1 MSNLYLRCRP
11 RAHQDTWI
19 TPRSSG
25 TTPRSL
31 PPFFKT
37 AVISFGPSS
46 RWCLFLVLF
55 LLATCPTMTDEAK
68 HRLNKHHHHRHRH
81 RHLRTGTS
89 LDGGSNFPY
98 LGARA
103 LMDNKMRSSRGK
115 YTMKEEVVRRIEID
129 HPCKLTTTA
138 VKVTFPGM
146 KSEVL
151 VSFLG
156 YKEPNLMFVNRCK
169 GLCSSDAIGKVACV
183 PTKRTWKKV
192 NMQLKT
198 QVLGRDAKEKAKEL
212 MLEDHT
218 ECGCQCLTMSPSQC
232 IRPEL
237 FNNETCSCACDN
249 SVYRRDQLQCEAYSD
264 RKWDVATCSCRH
276 VDETIPPAGG
286 SLNIMTPARG
296 DDLPRGHQVDPPSS
310 GCSECFH
317 CLGLAKGYGKSSIEA
332 MSQSASGDMI
342 AKNSWTII
350 AVCSIT
356 ICVLGTTTLYYWRK
370 TKQMSEELHH
380 KSNSPLMLHDFGE
393 MKSMDEVDLGFQDP
407 SFECMLADAVT
418 SNRPEYIL
426 KELASPPPRGRTRHL
441 EKSNSMTE
449 LDIQH
454 LPVVDVKREKG
465 TKRNGD
471 VVNASTTRASGSTN
485 NTTTTT
491 TTTAATTYKSNSLG
505 RTNHSKRTNR
515 SSKSRNKS
523 NGGHA
528 SYCQDHYQP
537 DHIQGCL
544 ENGADL
550 EQDSPQLSSRASSLN
565 RPRIST

>member
-1 MSNLYLRCRP
+1 
-11 RAHQDTWI
+11 
-19 TPRSSG
+19 
-25 TTPRSL
+25 
-31 PPFFKT
+31 
-37 AVISFGPSS
+37 
-46 RWCLFLVLF
+46 
-55 LLATCPTMTDEAK
+55 MTDEAK
-68 HRLNKHHHHRHRH
+68 HRLNKHHHHNRHRH
-81 RHLRTGTS
+81 RYLRPGTTTT
-89 LDGGSNFPY
+89 LKGGSISRY
-98 LGARA
+98 SAAQA

-249 SVYRRDQLQCEAYSD
+249 SIYRRDQLQCEAYSD
-264 RKWDVATCSCRH
+264 RKWDEATCSCRH

-310 GCSECFH
+310 GCTECFH

-342 AKNSWTII
+342 VQNSWTII
-350 AVCSIT
+350 AVCAVT
-356 ICVLGTTTLYYWRK
+356 IGVLGTTTIYYWRK
-370 TKQMSEELHH
+370 TKQMGDELHH

-407 SFECMLADAVT
+407 SFECMLAAATTTVT
-418 SNRPEYIL
+418 SNKPEYIL

-441 EKSNSMTE
+441 EKSNSMNE
-449 LDIQH
+449 LDVQH
-454 LPVVDVKREKG
+454 LPVLDVKREKG

-471 VVNASTTRASGSTN
+471 VVNALPRAACPAN
-485 NTTTTT
+485 NNPTTTTT
-491 TTTAATTYKSNSLG
+491 TTTTYKSNSLG

-523 NGGHA
+523 NGGHVA
-528 SYCQDHYQP
+528 YCQDHYQT
-537 DHIQGCL
+537 DLIQGCF

-550 EQDSPQLSSRASSLN
+550 DQDSPQLSSHPSN
-565 RPRIST
+565 WFVTQ